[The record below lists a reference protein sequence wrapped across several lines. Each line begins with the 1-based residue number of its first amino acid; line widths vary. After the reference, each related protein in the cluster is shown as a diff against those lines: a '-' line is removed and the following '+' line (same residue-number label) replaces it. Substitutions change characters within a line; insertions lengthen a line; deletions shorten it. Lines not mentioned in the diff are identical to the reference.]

1 MPFSPAALLTSIR
14 THLPAPASGRLC
26 IAFSGGLDSTVL
38 LHALAAAIREQPPG
52 VYVLRAVHID
62 HQLQLCSADWRRYC
76 AELAAQAGID
86 FGFQQVHVPPDSSM
100 GIEAAARTVRYQ
112 ALRSLIEP
120 GEALLTAHHADDQLE
135 TVLLALTRGAG
146 TGGLSAMPACQIFGA
161 GWHLRPLLEFT
172 RAELEEWARA
182 QGLSWI
188 SDPSNE
194 DSRFSRNYL
203 RHEIIPALR
212 QRWPGIAHSAVRSA
226 GHLGEAGVLLDALA
240 ASDHA
245 TAAIGPCLRVDSLA
259 MLDGPRR
266 RNLLRYWLRLRG
278 ARLPSTRKLLSLEHD
293 MLMAQ
298 EDRLPC
304 VEWDGFEVRR
314 HRGLLYAAAQLPLAQ
329 PQDTVVEWDWSRD
342 LVLPDDLGLLS
353 MRGVRGTGLS
363 RAKLPPHLHVAFRH
377 GGESLQTAG
386 RDHHRKL
393 KKLMQDADI
402 LPWWRSRVPLLHAGD
417 ELVAVGDLWIAQE
430 FAARGD
436 EEGMRIVWHGR
447 PPIAAVAA
455 ADVNRVDGPQKAPP

>member
-1 MPFSPAALLTSIR
+1 MPFSPAALLTRIQR
-14 THLPAPASGRLC
+14 QLPASASGRFC
-26 IAFSGGLDSTVL
+26 VAFSGGLDSTVL
-38 LHALAAAIREQPPG
+38 LHALAAAIREHPAG
-52 VYVLRAVHID
+52 VYALRAVHID
-62 HQLQLCSADWRRYC
+62 HKLQLHSADWCRRC
-76 AELAAQAGID
+76 ADVATEAGVD
-86 FGFQQVHVPPDSSM
+86 FAFRQVRVPPDPPM

-135 TVLLALTRGAG
+135 TLLLALTRGAG
-146 TGGLSAMPACQIFGA
+146 VGGLSAMPACQPFGE

-172 RAELEEWARA
+172 RAELEEWART

-188 SDPSNE
+188 ADPSNDE
-194 DSRFSRNYL
+194 GRFSRNYL
-203 RHEIIPALR
+203 RHEVIPALR

-226 GHLGEAGVLLDALA
+226 GHLGEAGTLLDRLA
-240 ASDHA
+240 AADHA
-245 TAAIGPCLRVDSLA
+245 VAAVGPCLRVEALA
-259 MLDGPRR
+259 TLDGQRR
-266 RNLLRYWLRLRG
+266 RNLLRYWLRLHG

-293 MLMAQ
+293 MLAAQ

-314 HRGLLYAAAQLPLAQ
+314 HRGLLYAAPQLSPAL
-329 PQDTVVEWDWSRD
+329 PRDTAFDWDWSQE
-342 LVLPDDLGLLS
+342 LLLPDRLGLLR
-353 MRGVRGTGLS
+353 MQKAHGAGLA
-363 RAKLPPHLHVAFRH
+363 RAKLPLRLGVTFRH

-386 RDHHRKL
+386 RNHHRKL

-402 LPWWRSRVPLLHAGD
+402 LPWWRSRLPLVHAGD

-436 EEGMRIVWHGR
+436 EEGIRIVWQDR
-447 PPIAAVAA
+447 PPIAAVQEVATE
-455 ADVNRVDGPQKAPP
+455 RVEKA

>member
-1 MPFSPAALLTSIR
+1 MPFSPAALLARIQR
-14 THLPAPASGRLC
+14 HLPASASGRFC
-26 IAFSGGLDSTVL
+26 VAFSGGLDSTVL
-38 LHALAAAIREQPPG
+38 LHALAAAIREQPLG
-52 VYVLRAVHID
+52 VYTLRAVHID
-62 HQLQLCSADWRRYC
+62 HQLQLRSADWRRHC
-76 AELAAQAGID
+76 ADVAAEVGVD
-86 FGFQQVHVPPDSSM
+86 FAFQPVQVPPDPPM

-112 ALRSLIEP
+112 ALRSLIGP
-120 GEALLTAHHADDQLE
+120 GDVLLTAHHADDQLE
-135 TVLLALTRGAG
+135 TLLLALARGAG
-146 TGGLSAMPACQIFGA
+146 VGGLSAMPACQAFGE

-182 QGLSWI
+182 QGLSWVT
-188 SDPSNE
+188 DPSNDE
-194 DSRFSRNYL
+194 SRFSRNYL
-203 RHEIIPALR
+203 RHEVIPALR

-226 GHLGEAGVLLDALA
+226 GHLGEAGTLLDALA

-245 TAAIGPCLRVDSLA
+245 AAAVGPCLRVDALA

-266 RNLLRYWLRLRG
+266 RNLLRYWLRLHG

-293 MLMAQ
+293 MLVAQ

-314 HRGLLYAAAQLPLAQ
+314 HRGLLYAAPQLPPAL
-329 PQDTVVEWDWSRD
+329 PRDTAFEWDWSREF
-342 LVLPDDLGLLS
+342 LLPDSLGLLR
-353 MRGVRGTGLS
+353 MQNARGAGLV
-363 RAKLPPHLHVAFRH
+363 RAKLPPYLSVTFRH

-402 LPWWRSRVPLLHAGD
+402 LPWWRGRLPLLHAGGQ
-417 ELVAVGDLWIAQE
+417 LVAVGDLWIAQE

-436 EEGMRIVWHGR
+436 EEGMRVVWQDR
-447 PPIAAVAA
+447 PPIAAVQGMDAG
-455 ADVNRVDGPQKAPP
+455 RVDG